1 MNSTW
6 SSYMAALKPEQF
18 KHLVELLNWRGS
30 SNAQERAMT
39 YLVDGENEEVWLT
52 YHELDQ
58 RARAIGASLQAEDA
72 QGKRILLLYPPGVDY
87 IAAYFGCLYAGAIAV
102 PAYPPKQNRNLL
114 RLQSLVADAQATIAL
129 T

>member
-1 MNSTW
+1 MSSTW

-18 KHLVELLNWRGS
+18 KHLVELLNWRGNA
-30 SNAQERAMT
+30 NAQERAIT

-58 RARAIGASLQAEDA
+58 RARAIGASLQAEGA

-87 IAAYFGCLYAGAIAV
+87 IAAYFGCLYAGAIAM
-102 PAYPPKQNRNLL
+102 PAYPPRRQEPSR
-114 RLQSLVADAQATIAL
+114 RLESIVMDAGA
-129 T
+129 